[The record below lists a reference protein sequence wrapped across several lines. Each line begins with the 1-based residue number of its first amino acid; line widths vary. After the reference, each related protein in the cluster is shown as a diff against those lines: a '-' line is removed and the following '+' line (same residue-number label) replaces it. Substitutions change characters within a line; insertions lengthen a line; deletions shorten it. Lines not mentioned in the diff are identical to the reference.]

1 MLPDVS
7 EYILPKI
14 KKTNQVKA
22 LMLGSTRFHNTVLP
36 HIIVSKEALNI
47 TYSAIN
53 ETDNNEKINSIPDE
67 LAISLSQSG
76 G

>member
-7 EYILPKI
+7 EYMLPKI

-22 LMLGSTRFHNTVLP
+22 LTQGSTRFHNTVLL

-47 TYSAIN
+47 HTMPSKKQTIM
-53 ETDNNEKINSIPDE
+53 ER
-67 LAISLSQSG
+67 
-76 G
+76 

>member
-22 LMLGSTRFHNTVLP
+22 LMLGSTRFHNRVLP

-47 TYSAIN
+47 HTLPSMKQTIM
-53 ETDNNEKINSIPDE
+53 ER
-67 LAISLSQSG
+67 
-76 G
+76 

>member
-7 EYILPKI
+7 ENILPKI

-22 LMLGSTRFHNTVLP
+22 LMLGSTRFYNTVLP

-47 TYSAIN
+47 HTLLRN
-53 ETDNNEKINSIPDE
+53 R
-67 LAISLSQSG
+67 Q
-76 G
+76 

>member
-22 LMLGSTRFHNTVLP
+22 LMLESTRFHNTVLP

-47 TYSAIN
+47 RTLPSMKQTITAR
-53 ETDNNEKINSIPDE
+53 
-67 LAISLSQSG
+67 
-76 G
+76 

>member
-36 HIIVSKEALNI
+36 HIIVSKEALTCNI
-47 TYSAIN
+47 HT
-53 ETDNNEKINSIPDE
+53 
-67 LAISLSQSG
+67 LL
-76 G
+76 

>member
-47 TYSAIN
+47 HTLLRN
-53 ETDNNEKINSIPDE
+53 R
-67 LAISLSQSG
+67 Q
-76 G
+76 

>member
-7 EYILPKI
+7 EYILPKT

-47 TYSAIN
+47 HTLPSMKQTIM
-53 ETDNNEKINSIPDE
+53 ER
-67 LAISLSQSG
+67 
-76 G
+76 

>member
-14 KKTNQVKA
+14 KKTNQVKV
-22 LMLGSTRFHNTVLP
+22 LMLGSTRFNNAVLP

-47 TYSAIN
+47 HT
-53 ETDNNEKINSIPDE
+53 
-67 LAISLSQSG
+67 LL
-76 G
+76 

>member
-36 HIIVSKEALNI
+36 HIIVNKEALNI
-47 TYSAIN
+47 HTLPSMKQAVM
-53 ETDNNEKINSIPDE
+53 ER
-67 LAISLSQSG
+67 
-76 G
+76 